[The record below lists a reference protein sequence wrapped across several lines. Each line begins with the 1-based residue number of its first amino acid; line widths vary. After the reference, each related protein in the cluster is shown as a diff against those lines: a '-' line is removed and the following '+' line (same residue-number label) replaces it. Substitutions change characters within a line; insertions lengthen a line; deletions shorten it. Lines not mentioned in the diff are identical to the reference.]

1 VKKIDKETQDFY
13 KQMDALRVTVEKAK
27 ADVYAAESI
36 RIQPGLVEENLQRKV
51 AQVVAE
57 ATTDADEQA
66 INFNGTFTE
75 QERDDLEIE
84 RARLETE
91 KMRELKAIDVQVE
104 EELDSQ
110 IKRREIER
118 FEAKQTLQRKIQECS
133 FPDEKQ
139 RLLEQMKELDMRIQV
154 ELEDEQRNQDKILEE
169 RRKRKLDRMAIRK
182 LRIEHDQQND
192 LLSKELGLN
201 N

>member
-1 VKKIDKETQDFY
+1 
-13 KQMDALRVTVEKAK
+13 L
-27 ADVYAAESI
+27 S
-36 RIQPGLVEENLQRKV
+36 P
-51 AQVVAE
+51 
-57 ATTDADEQA
+57 
-66 INFNGTFTE
+66 

-84 RARLETE
+84 RARLETD

-118 FEAKQTLQRKIQECS
+118 NEAKQTLQRKIKDCS

-139 RLLEQMKELDMRIQV
+139 RLLDQMKEMEMRIKV

-169 RRKRKLDRMAIRK
+169 RRRRKLDRMAIRK
-182 LRIEHDQQND
+182 LRIEHDQQTD
-192 LLSKELGLN
+192 LLTKELSIN
-201 N
+201 NSKFKAALEQMTDSSNTQMN